1 MEIKNGEY
9 LISTDKRKLDVNVI
23 FNFIAKSYWGQGLTI
38 EKVKRAIENSLCF
51 GVYVNDAQIG
61 FTRVITDFTGF
72 AYIADVF
79 ILENFQGRGL
89 SKWLMKVILEYPEL
103 QGLRRWLLATKDAHS
118 LYKKFG
124 FTQLENPLQFME
136 LHDTKKFPY

>member
-9 LISTDKRKLDVNVI
+9 VVSTDKNKLDINTI
-23 FNFIAKSYWGQGLTI
+23 FNFLSNSYWAKDTTI
-38 EKVKRAIENSLCF
+38 EKVKNSIEHSLCF
-51 GVYVNDAQIG
+51 GIYINNIQIG
-61 FTRVITDFTGF
+61 FARVITDYTGF

-79 ILENFQGRGL
+79 VLENFRGRGL
-89 SKWLMKVILEYPEL
+89 SKWLMNVILNYPEL

-124 FTQLENPLQFME
+124 FKELENCAQFME
-136 LHDTKKFPY
+136 IHDSKENPF